1 MNKMGRWSAT
11 AFVINAIIG
20 SGIFITPTGIL
31 NNVQSVGASLV
42 VWLLSG
48 LISVIGA
55 FCYVELGTSIRKSGC
70 DYAYLCHMRWPS
82 PAFTFMCASN
92 LFLVPCALRADGRR
106 KRSKWTTNLV
116 NESKNGG
123 RTNERTAEN
132 NERMN
137 GRIGQRRRDKKVM
150 GNATNL
156 GGGAMGAEYSRTAQT
171 DGLLRRVGHGGGRE
185 IEISNSTGQISDRN
199 DQ

>member
-1 MNKMGRWSAT
+1 MSREMNKMGRWSAT

-70 DYAYLCHMRWPS
+70 DYAYLCHMRWPL

-92 LFLVPCALRADGRR
+92 LFLVPCALVIKMETFANYFQLA
-106 KRSKWTTNLV
+106 S
-116 NESKNGG
+116 G
-123 RTNERTAEN
+123 RTEEK
-132 NERMN
+132 EQMDDEF
-137 GRIGQRRRDKKVM
+137 G
-150 GNATNL
+150 
-156 GGGAMGAEYSRTAQT
+156 E
-171 DGLLRRVGHGGGRE
+171 
-185 IEISNSTGQISDRN
+185 
-199 DQ
+199 